1 MLIYCMRT
9 IASKVES
16 LKKSKISNVIKRR
29 MRDFSE
35 VEDLFSEMCF
45 CLLAFNYSAAG
56 AARIQEEIGEEF
68 HTLTEEELVSELK
81 ELGYR
86 FPVIRAKYIVEARK
100 HVKDLKKIVQREDA
114 RVWLIKNVKGFGMK
128 VASHFL
134 RNVGRPE
141 YAILD
146 FHIVDLLVNEGLI
159 KRPKTLTVKKYLEI
173 EKVLK
178 KVARE
183 VNLSMGELD
192 FYLWYLETGKV
203 LK

>member
-1 MLIYCMRT
+1 MRS

-29 MRDFSE
+29 MRDFGE

-56 AARIQEEIGEEF
+56 AAKIQEEIGEEF
-68 HTLTEEELVSELK
+68 KTLTEEELVSELK
-81 ELGYR
+81 ELGHR
-86 FPVIRAKYIVEARK
+86 FPVVRAKYIVDARK
-100 HVKDLKKIVQREDA
+100 YSKDLEKIVQQKDA
-114 RVWLIKNVKGFGMK
+114 REWLIKNIKGFGMK

-146 FHIVDLLVNEGLI
+146 FHIIDLLEKDGLI
-159 KRPKTLTVKKYLEI
+159 KRPKTLTIKKYLEI

-178 KVARE
+178 KIARE
-183 VNLSMGELD
+183 VGLSMGELD